1 MTLSHL
7 SDALFLLQKSISV
20 KSVSEISISVTAPDI
35 TEETTQNLEDIVKQ
49 RIKDEVH
56 FLPIKDV
63 IQCQVK
69 RCDVM

>member
-7 SDALFLLQKSISV
+7 SDALFLSQKSISV
-20 KSVSEISISVTAPDI
+20 KSVSEISIYVTAPDI

-56 FLPIKDV
+56 FLPIKNV
-63 IQCQVK
+63 IQCQVE